1 MLEAASKT
9 AGVMKTMG
17 FKRVEVSPL
26 NIVKTRQIYLG
37 RDAATGDAPK
47 NPTGNHRLTCR
58 ICETGAPM
66 LALFP
71 RALISTIKKEV
82 KGAPRFLCRFNI
94 AFIFF
99 SFGEGRNF

>member
-1 MLEAASKT
+1 MKN

-17 FKRVEVSPL
+17 FKSAEYKIDGARALFLDWDLAS
-26 NIVKTRQIYLG
+26 
-37 RDAATGDAPK
+37 GDAPK
-47 NPTGNHRLTCR
+47 NPTGNRRLTCR

-71 RALISTIKKEV
+71 RALISTIKKEG